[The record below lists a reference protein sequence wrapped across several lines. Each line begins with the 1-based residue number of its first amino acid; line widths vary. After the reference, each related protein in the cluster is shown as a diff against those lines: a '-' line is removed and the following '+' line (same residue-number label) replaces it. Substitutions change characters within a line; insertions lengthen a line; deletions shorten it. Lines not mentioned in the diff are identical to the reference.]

1 MLNVNCVSPPAV
13 IVITSEPLKVIAV
26 FASPSPV
33 ILSNCISPALVKS
46 ESLKSN
52 VPVTSRLPST
62 VTLPAKVALA
72 PLPVS
77 MVVEPDLTIRL
88 PLELVKAAYC
98 VPSSLSTTSASPA
111 SKVISAAASTV
122 RLFAEIV
129 RSVPSPSIFSLSP
142 PKTIPTLF
150 GT

>member
-1 MLNVNCVSPPAV
+1 
-13 IVITSEPLKVIAV
+13 
-26 FASPSPV
+26 
-33 ILSNCISPALVKS
+33 
-46 ESLKSN
+46 
-52 VPVTSRLPST
+52 
-62 VTLPAKVALA
+62 
-72 PLPVS
+72 

-88 PLELVKAAYC
+88 PLEFVKAAYC
-98 VPSSLSTTSASPA
+98 VPSSLSITSAPPA
-111 SKVISAAASTV
+111 SKLISAAASTV